1 MLKRGTVW
9 LLVGAIALSGGVLLL
24 ESQRGKSQATDE
36 ATDEATDSLQS
47 DSPQSDT
54 MQGEG
59 EILFPFAE
67 EDVESLTIKRPEG
80 DIAFTKSADGTWQM
94 TSPTAAPAEAG
105 AIAFLLSQLTSR
117 STHTLSVEQSTLADF
132 GLTNPT
138 GTIALVANGNPYELK
153 VGNADF
159 TGNQRYVEATDTP
172 TAETAKNSSEA
183 EPGNSVKIHVV
194 SDNIDN
200 AVNRPTPEWLA
211 PNEATPDRQPEAV
224 QPEEAPS
231 NTNTPNSPAE
241 SPGTD

>member
-9 LLVGAIALSGGVLLL
+9 LLVGAIALGGGVLLL
-24 ESQRGKSQATDE
+24 ESQRGESQATDD
-36 ATDEATDSLQS
+36 AAN
-47 DSPQSDT
+47 SPQSDT
-54 MQGEG
+54 PQSDTPQGEG

-94 TSPTAAPAEAG
+94 TSPTVAPAEPG

-117 STHTLSVEQSTLADF
+117 STHTLSVEQSTLANF

-138 GTIALVANGNPYELK
+138 VTIALVANGNPYELK
-153 VGNADF
+153 VGDADF

-183 EPGNSVKIHVV
+183 ESASPVKIHIV
-194 SDNIDN
+194 SDNLDN

-211 PNEATPDRQPEAV
+211 PDEAAPDRQPEAA

-231 NTNTPNSPAE
+231 QTNTPNTPTE
-241 SPGTD
+241 SPGTN